1 MLNIKRWSKKTVLF
15 VCLIIV
21 LGLLPL
27 YIDSPYPP
35 HVLTTVF
42 INVIL
47 AVSLRLSLMTGQ
59 FNVSHVAF
67 FAMGAYGSTILA
79 IQFGIPTG
87 VSLLLGGL
95 IAAIIS
101 IPIGVTTL
109 RLRGVYFALVSI
121 AVVECVRVALNKGG
135 DITGGYGGLGNI
147 PTLVVFGNAITGRDE
162 FYWLAFVLMLLT
174 IFILH
179 RLEIGRLGMIW
190 KAISQSDSLSASL
203 GVNAMLYKTLAFS
216 IGSFFAG
223 LAGAFFA
230 YFQSFLLPTT
240 FGFFPAVKI
249 LIYNYIGGTTLIAGP
264 IIGATFLTLISEP
277 FRGLTY
283 YEIIFFAIV
292 LIAVMV
298 LLPGG
303 IITLPQRL
311 RLIKKYGYRTQDR
324 ATY

>member
-1 MLNIKRWSKKTVLF
+1 MLNIKRWSKKTVLYI
-15 VCLIIV
+15 CLIIA

-27 YIDSPYPP
+27 YVESPYYP

-67 FAMGAYGSTILA
+67 FALGAYGSAIPA

-95 IAAIIS
+95 IAALIS

-135 DITGGYGGLGNI
+135 DLTGGYGGLTNI
-147 PTLVVFGNAITGRDE
+147 PTLVVFGNAITERDE
-162 FYWLAFVLMLLT
+162 FYWFAFVLMLLT

-179 RLEIGRLGMIW
+179 RLEIGRLGMTW
-190 KAISQSDSLSASL
+190 KAISQSDNMSASV
-203 GVNAMLYKTLAFS
+203 GVNIMLYKTLAFT

-223 LAGAFFA
+223 LAGGFFA
-230 YFQSFLLPTT
+230 YFQNFLLPTT

-249 LIYNYIGGTTLIAGP
+249 LIYNYIGGTALLAGP
-264 IIGATFLTLISEP
+264 ILGATFLTLISEP
-277 FRGLTY
+277 LRGLTY

-292 LIAVMV
+292 LILVIV
-298 LLPGG
+298 FLPGG
-303 IITLPQRL
+303 LITLPEKL
-311 RLIKKYGYRTQDR
+311 RSRKKYGYRTQ
-324 ATY
+324 Y